1 MSHVMVDL
9 ETFGKK
15 PGCVIASIGAVK
27 MDLIERS
34 IVDSFYVTI
43 DVANAQAH
51 GLTVDAS
58 TVQWWLQQSDHARKR
73 LSVDPTRLPTALIS
87 FSTWLGGDCT
97 TLWGNGSDFD
107 NAILQAAYEACGLPV
122 PWTHRANR
130 DYRTVKNLF
139 SDRVYFPPDNEQ
151 GHDALADARWQAQHL
166 LNIFAAIGMGVRI

>member
-1 MSHVMVDL
+1 MSHIMLDL

-27 MDLIERS
+27 MDFINGLVR
-34 IVDSFYVTI
+34 DSFYVTV
-43 DVANAQAH
+43 DVANAQSY

-58 TVQWWLQQSDHARKR
+58 TVQWWLKQSDHARQR
-73 LSVDPTRLPTALIS
+73 LSLAPESLPAALR
-87 FSTWLGGDCT
+87 FFATWVGEGCT

-107 NAILQAAYEACGLPV
+107 NAILQAAYEACGLPL

-139 SDRVYFPPDNEQ
+139 PDREHFPPDNEH
-151 GHDALADARWQAQHL
+151 GHDALADARWQGLHL
-166 LNIFAAIGMGVRI
+166 LNIFRATGLGARV